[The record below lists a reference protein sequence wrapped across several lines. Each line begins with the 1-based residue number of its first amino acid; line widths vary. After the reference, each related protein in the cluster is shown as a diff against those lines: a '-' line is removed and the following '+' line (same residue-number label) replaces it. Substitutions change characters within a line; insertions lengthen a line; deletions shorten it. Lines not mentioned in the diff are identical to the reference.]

1 MTIQNGYCWPEKK
14 RRMTA
19 SMQAGGKIEPGV
31 RAADATMSCH
41 WRAQVCLFVRSCP
54 RLLNAVARKVTAPE
68 IGDPVRRVDTQFSG
82 LRTSLRTDNCWL
94 RWVIGDQ
101 PIVPVGNVNGQS
113 VFPGDRFLRRPVRLL
128 PHRRQAVRNCHGPPP
143 DMTDPFENLENRRDP
158 AEPCRS
164 LRRCR
169 RGEPGLRST
178 CRRAFRSPVH
188 SRVC

>member
-1 MTIQNGYCWPEKK
+1 
-14 RRMTA
+14 MTA

-68 IGDPVRRVDTQFSG
+68 SGDPVRRVDTQFSG

-113 VFPGDRFLRRPVRLL
+113 VFPGDRFCVGLCVFSRTGDKRSATAMDLR
-128 PHRRQAVRNCHGPPP
+128 P

-178 CRRAFRSPVH
+178 CRRAFRSPVY